1 MRPLRG
7 YATEELSRG
16 PRLAL
21 ALAILA
27 LTMAWA
33 PAARAQLHWDAS
45 ARVGV
50 AKRHMSDRTGADAG
64 FGPAAELMAH
74 VAVFPLLRAGLYVDH
89 DTSPQG
95 TDAPARRF
103 FGGGARLRI
112 FSPWPRGKARA
123 WLFLRGGALLAHAPS
138 YTTTLEIRDTPQ
150 SAPVRRQV
158 DVGSASGRALDLG
171 GGLGAS
177 YTLWGPWQLSA
188 ELGAR
193 APLALTGDLYDGR
206 SLTGG
211 GVLAPAGVDQFVTT
225 LTVGIT
231 YDP

>member
-1 MRPLRG
+1 MPLPRRRVT
-7 YATEELSRG
+7 AELSPA
-16 PRLAL
+16 PRVAVALAVLAL
-21 ALAILA
+21 V
-27 LTMAWA
+27 TAWA

-50 AKRHMSDRTGADAG
+50 AKRHLSDRSGGDAS

-74 VAVFPLLRAGLYVDH
+74 IAVFPLLRAGLYVDH

-103 FGGGARLRI
+103 FGGGARVRI
-112 FSPWPRGKARA
+112 FSPWPRGKARV
-123 WLFLRGGALLAHAPS
+123 WLFLRGGALLAYAPS
-138 YTTTLEIRDTPQ
+138 YTTTLEIQDTPQ

-158 DVGSASGRALDLG
+158 EVGSASGRALDLG

-177 YTLWGPWQLSA
+177 YTLWGPWQLST

-193 APLALTGDLYDGR
+193 APLALAGDLYDGR
-206 SLTGG
+206 SLSGG
-211 GVLAPAGVDQFVTT
+211 GVLSPAGVDRFVTT